1 MMKFGTINRQKKNT
15 ALTTVEITMGISD
28 EVKKTKNLLCLKRE

>member
-15 ALTTVEITMGISD
+15 ALTTVEITMG
-28 EVKKTKNLLCLKRE
+28 TKDVL